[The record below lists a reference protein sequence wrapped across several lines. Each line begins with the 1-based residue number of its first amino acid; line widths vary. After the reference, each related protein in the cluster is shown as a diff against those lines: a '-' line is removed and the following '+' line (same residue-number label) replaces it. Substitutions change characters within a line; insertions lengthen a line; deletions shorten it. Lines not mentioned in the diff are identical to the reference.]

1 MKGCVLFLKR
11 NKEKALELLKQ
22 KINGEIK
29 ITYHEI
35 TVRTGYGKRQL
46 IRLSNEI
53 EKRDIDSILIHGNT
67 GRKPAITASDQEV
80 EYIKEFKKQYPVIS
94 ISQFMDIYHEDIIW
108 NTEKKNDVIKY
119 NLKVRSK
126 SFFQQLY
133 KKEGWK
139 SPIQHKCFK
148 HNEDVHS
155 LRDPM
160 PRRGMLVMTDGTPHD
175 WFGNGKKFS
184 LHITLDDATGEL
196 LSGWFTPTECQLG
209 YCYAFKLMV
218 EKHGLPE
225 SIYADRTSILWTE
238 VEANRTQVARMLD
251 ELGIELI
258 FANTS
263 QAKGKVE
270 KMNET
275 LQNRLLNDIIRFK
288 IKTYDELNEWFNEF
302 YVDYINKK
310 FAYEPKEEET
320 EFIPLDDTDLTKIM
334 CIKDERTILNGNMI
348 SFGNHYYIPVNDDGT
363 DYVFYKGTK
372 VEVWA
377 DIFKPI
383 VRIYKNNKLYNT
395 RMIEGHR
402 KDPIKK
408 EQKRIQD
415 QKELEKLFRERDERL
430 KARANK

>member
-1 MKGCVLFLKR
+1 
-11 NKEKALELLKQ
+11 
-22 KINGEIK
+22 
-29 ITYHEI
+29 
-35 TVRTGYGKRQL
+35 
-46 IRLSNEI
+46 
-53 EKRDIDSILIHGNT
+53 
-67 GRKPAITASDQEV
+67 
-80 EYIKEFKKQYPVIS
+80 
-94 ISQFMDIYHEDIIW
+94 
-108 NTEKKNDVIKY
+108 
-119 NLKVRSK
+119 
-126 SFFQQLY
+126 
-133 KKEGWK
+133 
-139 SPIQHKCFK
+139 
-148 HNEDVHS
+148 
-155 LRDPM
+155 
-160 PRRGMLVMTDGTPHD
+160 MTDGTPHD

-209 YCYAFKLMV
+209 YCYAFKLMF

-372 VEVWA
+372 VEVWV

-395 RMIEGHR
+395 RMIKGHR
-402 KDPIKK
+402 IDPIKK
-408 EQKRIQD
+408 KQKRIQD